1 MSTIA
6 EQLAALAQIKANIR
20 QAIIDKG
27 VDVSASTPFADY
39 ATLIGDISGGGGGID
54 PIYHWDFT
62 GEDPLID
69 KVGGRAAL
77 ATDISFDS
85 NGATTSL
92 ASSRINFQIPL
103 RYYTKVEVEI
113 GTMYDNGM
121 STNNTA
127 VLGYASSSGSSH
139 MGLRC
144 QRTSNNRWAM
154 WTTGGWEYL
163 DNIYGDT
170 YFQNSKVT
178 MIVDP
183 AGKVSFYKDGTLVGS
198 STAVIGGS
206 GDSYLTIGTNTTSF
220 YTMVIKSVKYYELEH

>member
-6 EQLAALAQIKANIR
+6 EQLAALAQIKEDIR

-27 VDVSASTPFADY
+27 VAVSASTPFADY

-121 STNNTA
+121 STNNAA
-127 VLGYASSSGSSH
+127 VLGYASSTGSSH
-139 MGLRC
+139 QGLRC
-144 QRTSNNRWAM
+144 QRSSNNRWAM
-154 WTTGGWEYL
+154 WTGSWEYL

-183 AGKVSFYKDGTLVGS
+183 AGKVSFYKDGTLIGS
-198 STAVIGGS
+198 STAKLDFGATQ
-206 GDSYLTIGTNTTSF
+206 YLLTIGSNNTSF
-220 YTMVIKSVKYYELEH
+220 YTMVIKSLKYYELEH